1 MGFVGKGTKSVRG
14 GVRHTSDDIG
24 SVIEPIY
31 QTALF
36 DFREPERKPSLHGVV
51 PLKYSREDNP
61 TVHSVESKMAEL
73 EHGADAVGTSSGMAA
88 ITTLL
93 MALLKPGM
101 QILIPLD
108 VYGSTLVLLERLSK
122 FGVRVVIT
130 DPGND
135 SVIKSLVKGID
146 LVFIESVSNPLLRVY
161 NIPEIVKLAR
171 DVGAKVIVDNTLAT
185 PIGITPIEYGADFVI
200 HSATKYLSGH
210 NDVVAGFVI
219 GSDAEAMKSVWE
231 WRRFIGTVMEPF
243 TAFLVDRGLK
253 TLHIRMRKHEEN
265 ARAAAEFLMDH
276 PKVER
281 VYYPCLNGHE
291 SYELAKKLLNNCGGI
306 VSFEVKG
313 GLREALAVYKHV
325 KMIIPSVSFGG
336 TESIIT
342 HPASTTHV
350 HWSPEDRARAGI
362 RDNLLRLSVGLED
375 VEDIISDLD
384 QALNHA

>member
-101 QILIPLD
+101 QVLIPLD

-135 SVIKSLVKGID
+135 GVIKSLVKGID

-219 GSDAEAMKSVWE
+219 GSDAETMKSVWE

-265 ARAAAEFLMDH
+265 ARAVAEFLMEH

>member
-265 ARAAAEFLMDH
+265 ARAAAEFLMEH

>member
-61 TVHSVESKMAEL
+61 TAHSVESKMAEL